1 MTALQQQLFD
11 LQDLKY
17 RDFHAKLLPGIDK
30 ETIIGIRTPILRKF
44 AKDFAAQEGLIY
56 VDIPRAQTAADG
68 HPTVKGHQYIANQIL
83 NALK

>member
-1 MTALQQQLFD
+1 MDPLFKQMKP
-11 LQDLKY
+11 L
-17 RDFHAKLLPGIDK
+17 
-30 ETIIGIRTPILRKF
+30 
-44 AKDFAAQEGLIY
+44 AKDLAAHVGLIY

>member
-1 MTALQQQLFD
+1 MEQL
-11 LQDLKY
+11 
-17 RDFHAKLLPGIDK
+17 
-30 ETIIGIRTPILRKF
+30 F
-44 AKDFAAQEGLIY
+44 AKDLATQEGLIY